1 MIPLSWYLVVAA
13 ILFSIGMFGAISRKN
28 AVAVLISIELMLNAV
43 NINILAFWHFHTQS
57 LGYTEL
63 NGLVFEAVVIMAAA
77 AEVAIGLAIIIAVY
91 RQRKSV
97 IASEINT
104 LKG

>member
-43 NINILAFWHFHTQS
+43 NINILAFWHYHTQS

-63 NGLVFEAVVIMAAA
+63 NGLVFAAVVIMAAA

>member
-28 AVAVLISIELMLNAV
+28 AVSVLISIELMLNAV

-63 NGLVFEAVVIMAAA
+63 NGLVFAAVVIMAAA

>member
-63 NGLVFEAVVIMAAA
+63 NGLVFAAVVIMAAA